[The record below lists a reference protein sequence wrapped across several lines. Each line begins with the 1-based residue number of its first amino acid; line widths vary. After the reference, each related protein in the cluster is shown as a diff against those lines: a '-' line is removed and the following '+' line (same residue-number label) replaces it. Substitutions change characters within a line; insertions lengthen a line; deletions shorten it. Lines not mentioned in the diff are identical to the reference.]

1 MPGWTGDP
9 PAMWTVF
16 SWGYE
21 GWGNSTREL
30 LRAFGAVEQ
39 SRGFEPPVFVDVRA
53 RRQVRAVGFREDA
66 FERRVGRARHRWM
79 PGLGN
84 AAVKTGQGPMRL
96 VAPADIHELL
106 GLVQAQQRQGRRVLF
121 FCSCGSPFDAST
133 CHRRFVRRALLSA
146 ARSSKVKL
154 SVQEWPGGTP
164 GTGVLAELPVEETTW
179 KSLLGGAQALRL
191 GVRQPDVKLLSWP
204 TGGVLRLRSAFGTQL
219 VSLAAARFQ
228 AGEWR
233 MPVYVSPVE
242 AEDTSSQL
250 LAAARQARKQGLLE
264 VFTTP
269 AIPGRPRSTE
279 ETSPSRR

>member
-1 MPGWTGDP
+1 
-9 PAMWTVF
+9 MWTVF

-21 GWGNSTREL
+21 GWGNATREL
-30 LRAFGAVEQ
+30 LRAFTAVEQ

-66 FERRVGRARHRWM
+66 FERLAGRARHRWM

-96 VAPADIHELL
+96 VAPADIYELL
-106 GLVQAQQRQGRRVLF
+106 GLVQAQQRQARRVLF

-133 CHRRFVRRALLSA
+133 CHRQFVRRALLSA
-146 ARSSKVKL
+146 ARSSKVQL
-154 SVQEWPGGTP
+154 AVQEWPGGTLS
-164 GTGVLAELPVEETTW
+164 TSVLAELPVQERTW
-179 KSLLGGAQALRL
+179 KSLLGGAQALWL
-191 GVRQPDVKLLSWP
+191 GPRQPDVKYLAWP
-204 TGGVLRLRSAFGTQL
+204 TGGVLRLRSDAGTRL

-233 MPVYVSPVE
+233 MPVYVSPIE
-242 AEDTSSQL
+242 ADDTSNQL

-264 VFTTP
+264 PFTTP
-269 AIPGRPRSTE
+269 PLPGSQRSAGG
-279 ETSPSRR
+279 R

>member
-1 MPGWTGDP
+1 
-9 PAMWTVF
+9 MWTVF

-21 GWGNSTREL
+21 GWGNATREL
-30 LRAFGAVEQ
+30 LRAFTAVEQ

-66 FERRVGRARHRWM
+66 FERLVGRSRHRWM

-96 VAPADIHELL
+96 VAPADSYELL

-133 CHRRFVRRALLSA
+133 CHRQFVRRALLSA
-146 ARSSKVKL
+146 ARSSKVEL
-154 SVQEWPGGTP
+154 SVQEWPGGSLSTD
-164 GTGVLAELPVEETTW
+164 VLAELPVEERTW

-191 GVRQPDVKLLSWP
+191 GPRQPDVKYLSWP
-204 TGGVLRLRSAFGTQL
+204 TGSLLRVRSPLGTQR

-233 MPVYVSPVE
+233 MPVYVSPIEEE
-242 AEDTSSQL
+242 AKSSQL

-269 AIPGRPRSTE
+269 AVPGSPRSAGGR
-279 ETSPSRR
+279 SASR